1 MPPFP
6 IPRLPKPFN
15 KMLEHEMF
23 RRVLRNSSYLFS
35 ASGIAAALSMVQ
47 GVFAARLLGVEM
59 FGVMGA
65 IIMLVSVINKLA
77 SFRMGELVI
86 KYVSAYEECGEPQN
100 ASAVFKGAAMVE
112 IATSIAAYGLVWLLA
127 APGAQ
132 IFLKDISLAN
142 QITFYGLIILFNL
155 VTESSTGLLQIS
167 NRYRKLAGW
176 NIAQSITTLAFILG
190 AFFLHGSLVHILLAY
205 MAGKA
210 VSALGLVIHAF
221 SEASR
226 RWGKNWWESSIM
238 TLRPRFKE
246 LAHFAI
252 STNLSATISLATKDS
267 EILWVSWLRSPV
279 EAGYYKLALSLANM
293 LQMPTSPLPQTT
305 YPELAREVQRKNWPN
320 VRYILRQG
328 SMVAG
333 AYSLVATALLVILGK
348 PLISLL
354 YKPEYLPAYP
364 ALIILL
370 VGFIAADTFYWRRVA
385 LLSFGRADFP
395 VKVNAILASLKVLG
409 TLVLT
414 PRFGFLASAALLAGF
429 YWAISL
435 ISFFKVRQLIRESE
449 QAA

>member
-1 MPPFP
+1 M
-6 IPRLPKPFN
+6 
-15 KMLEHEMF
+15 
-23 RRVLRNSSYLFS
+23 
-35 ASGIAAALSMVQ
+35 
-47 GVFAARLLGVEM
+47 
-59 FGVMGA
+59 
-65 IIMLVSVINKLA
+65 
-77 SFRMGELVI
+77 
-86 KYVSAYEECGEPQN
+86 
-100 ASAVFKGAAMVE
+100 
-112 IATSIAAYGLVWLLA
+112 
-127 APGAQ
+127 
-132 IFLKDISLAN
+132 
-142 QITFYGLIILFNL
+142 
-155 VTESSTGLLQIS
+155 
-167 NRYRKLAGW
+167 
-176 NIAQSITTLAFILG
+176 
-190 AFFLHGSLVHILLAY
+190 
-205 MAGKA
+205 KA
-210 VSALGLVIHAF
+210 
-221 SEASR
+221 
-226 RWGKNWWESSIM
+226 
-238 TLRPRFKE
+238 LRPRFKE

-333 AYSLVATALLVILGK
+333 AYSLVATVLLVILGK

-385 LLSFGRADFP
+385 LLSFGRPDFP

-409 TLVLT
+409 TLLLT
-414 PRFGFLASAALLAGF
+414 PRFGFLASATLLAGF
-429 YWAISL
+429 YWAVSL
-435 ISFFKVRQLIRESE
+435 ISFLKVRQLIRESE